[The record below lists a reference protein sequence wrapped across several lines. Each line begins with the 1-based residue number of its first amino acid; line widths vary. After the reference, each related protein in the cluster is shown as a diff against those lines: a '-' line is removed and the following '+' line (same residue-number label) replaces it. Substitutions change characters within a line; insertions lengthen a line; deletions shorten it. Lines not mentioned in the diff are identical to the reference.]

1 MTPVS
6 IVSLFGSEA
15 AFEAAFAEAYAEAG
29 LPMVCDLKQQTQQ
42 TQQDSVVLCCV
53 PEVVRAD

>member
-1 MTPVS
+1 MRGAMPLLLLGGCGGGEAVIT

-29 LPMVCDLKQQTQQ
+29 LPMVCE
-42 TQQDSVVLCCV
+42 V
-53 PEVVRAD
+53 PGKVRPK